1 MASQCGGLKVLSHN
15 GVKVYCIT
23 GHRYGATPIPTS
35 KLKSLKKD
43 EEFKRRL
50 DVIHDLKFETATS
63 RIKVTPDGEYV
74 IASGIYPPAVKVYE
88 LKDMALKFERHLTSE
103 IINFQVLCDDYSKIA
118 FLCADRSVCL
128 HAKYGSHYSL
138 RIPRMGRDI
147 TYDCWSC
154 DLICAASSPEV
165 YRINLEQGRFLS
177 SLKTQAPAVN
187 TVTRSAIHGL
197 LACGGEDGSVECFD
211 LRVKS
216 SVGRIDACMSAGG
229 SIEEVTALQFND
241 DSGFCLAVGSSAG
254 KVLIYDLRS
263 SYPIREKDHK
273 NDSAI
278 VNIKWH
284 QTLNSVKPKLISAD
298 CHIVN
303 IWDPDTGDNLTSI
316 QPSGEGSG
324 NINDVC
330 IFPRSGLMLFA
341 LDHSQIPSYFVP
353 ALGPAP
359 KWIKDLD
366 RTVDEEE
373 NAETMIFE
381 DVKFVTEEELEK
393 LNLGYLKS
401 SNLVNPYLHGYIINL
416 QQYKKARAL
425 ANPFEYE
432 EYIEK
437 KKEEKLEAERAARIT
452 IKRKLPKV
460 NRSYA
465 ASILHNPEAEEGD
478 IDKDDASE
486 KKKSSN
492 KRKVV
497 RTELLKDERFSAMFE
512 DKDFE
517 VDETSEEYISRHAHS
532 LRNKKRPSLIEE
544 HFEPVL
550 EDEHEGDDGLSDSD
564 APAASASSDD
574 LPNGEKPRA
583 RKASTKTP
591 RLYEVKDE
599 RHAEAFLNRVSL
611 AEEDALPLGERAA
624 RQERR
629 APGGAADVKLG
640 PGGSREIT
648 FFSRSSKK
656 GSSRDVRED
665 QREGKR
671 RSVHPLGLKSD
682 RSSFYGKGGRGGG
695 GGRGRGRGRGR
706 RGRRG

>member
-1 MASQCGGLKVLSHN
+1 MATQCGGLKVLSHN

-23 GHRYGATPIPTS
+23 GHRYGATPIPTN

-43 EEFKRRL
+43 EEFRRRL

-74 IASGIYPPAVKVYE
+74 VASGIHPPQMKVYE
-88 LKDMALKFERHLTSE
+88 LKDMAQKFERHLTSE
-103 IINFQVLCDDYSKIA
+103 IINFQVLSEDYSKMA

-128 HAKYGSHYSL
+128 HAKYGSHYNL

-154 DLICAASSPEV
+154 DLLCSASSPEV

-177 SLKTQAPAVN
+177 SLNTEAPAIN
-187 TVTRSAIHGL
+187 KVTRSSVHGL

-211 LRVKS
+211 LRAKS
-216 SVGRIDACMSAGG
+216 SVGKIDACPS
-229 SIEEVTALQFND
+229 EEVTALRFND
-241 DSGFCLAVGSSAG
+241 DSGFYLAVGSSTG
-254 KVLIYDLRS
+254 KVLTYDLRS
-263 SYPIREKDHK
+263 SYPIRVKDHK
-273 NDSAI
+273 NDSPI
-278 VNIKWH
+278 VNINWH
-284 QTLNSVKPKLISAD
+284 QTLNSVKPKLITAD

-303 IWDPDTGDNLTSI
+303 IWDPDTGDNLTAI
-316 QPSGEGSG
+316 QPSGGGSG
-324 NINDVC
+324 KINDFC
-330 IFPRSGLMLFA
+330 TFPQSGLMLFA

-366 RTVDEEE
+366 RIVDEEE

-393 LNLGYLKS
+393 LNLASLKS
-401 SNLVNPYLHGYIINL
+401 SNMVTPYLHGYIVKL
-416 QQYKKARAL
+416 HLYRKARAL

-432 EYIEK
+432 EYVEK
-437 KKEEKLEAERAARIT
+437 KKEDKLEAERAARIT

-465 ASILHNPEAEEGD
+465 ASILQNSEADEGD
-478 IDKDDASE
+478 INKDDDDAA
-486 KKKSSN
+486 KKSSN
-492 KRKVV
+492 RKKIV
-497 RTELLKDERFSAMFE
+497 RNELLKDDRFAALFE

-517 VDETSEEYISRHAHS
+517 VDEKSEEYMSRHAHA
-532 LRNKKRPSLIEE
+532 LRGDKKKAVPSLIEE
-544 HFEPVL
+544 HFDPVL
-550 EDEHEGDDGLSDSD
+550 EDDESEGQDDGRGDRSDSD
-564 APAASASSDD
+564 SSAPET
-574 LPNGEKPRA
+574 PNGDLCNRA
-583 RKASTKTP
+583 KNP

-611 AEEDALPLGERAA
+611 AEEDSLPLGERALRGGR
-624 RQERR
+624 RQTEF
-629 APGGAADVKLG
+629 GGRGTEVKHG

-648 FFSRSSKK
+648 FFSKK
-656 GSSRDVRED
+656 RGGSRAEGRGDHGME
-665 QREGKR
+665 REGKR
-671 RSVHPLGLKSD
+671 RSVHSLRLKQLPA
-682 RSSFYGKGGRGGG
+682 
-695 GGRGRGRGRGR
+695 RGRGR
-706 RGRRG
+706 RR